1 MPVTLRDIAKHVNLS
16 HATVS
21 FVLNDRGDVAIPE
34 TTRNRILEAAKE
46 LGYQPNRAA
55 RALARGKTQM
65 VALWIPSSYNPF
77 YAQVL
82 YYMQS
87 CVRRSQYDMIYY
99 QTYFGTDDL
108 DDKLRSLSWPV
119 DAILAIDSMYLL
131 ETLANAPELADRPI
145 VSIGAYSH
153 LSRDSVSIDLGAGV
167 REAMDHLIATGR
179 KRIAFIRPYNPPDTE
194 DPRNREYLAKL
205 KAAGLKPEIIET
217 SAARRAVVL
226 EETKA
231 YFAKHGVPEAIF
243 AYNDNMAVAIVRA
256 LHDLGVKIPDDCVIC
271 GCDGIDEVEYTEP
284 QLTTIVQPIQQMCE
298 LGWQFTLDR
307 IANPHEPARHE
318 VLVPELTIRQ
328 STGG

>member
-167 REAMDHLIATGR
+167 RGDGS
-179 KRIAFIRPYNPPDTE
+179 FDCDRP
-194 DPRNREYLAKL
+194 
-205 KAAGLKPEIIET
+205 KADRVYPTLQ
-217 SAARRAVVL
+217 SSRYRRPSKSRV
-226 EETKA
+226 
-231 YFAKHGVPEAIF
+231 FS
-243 AYNDNMAVAIVRA
+243 
-256 LHDLGVKIPDDCVIC
+256 
-271 GCDGIDEVEYTEP
+271 EVEG
-284 QLTTIVQPIQQMCE
+284 
-298 LGWQFTLDR
+298 GW
-307 IANPHEPARHE
+307 IEARDH
-318 VLVPELTIRQ
+318 
-328 STGG
+328 